1 MSEFTRQP
9 IATNIFEGSND
20 PVEIVLRVHSEF
32 ITRYNNNN
40 ENKFKAEQIIER
52 LTSSQIECFFQKQ
65 KPDEKTGRSN
75 HKLIIPLGNEI
86 AIEAIVFLWADKVDT
101 FTELFA
107 YRVTKFKE
115 TPFLNEP
122 KKNTIKSYCSFK
134 FLKYEDKGGTNS
146 EKFKILYSTV
156 EKGEIPVV
164 DINKEKDKQIWH
176 QYVVALKKL
185 IKQKEQVWKIKKV
198 SPIYFEVREGDQS
211 RAAYIDIFIN
221 EDDLMRQMEED
232 ITELFDEKELEDY
245 GVSDDKAFI
254 EFKNY
259 RQLNAEELSKLK
271 LLGEELFYELSD
283 KPPRSFL
290 SGEISFN
297 YSTQQSKRDVFDS
310 IIKQLVNDYQL
321 DVRIN
326 DNGIFEAVEEDIQ
339 HISKIVNENYNN
351 LLSIKKNTLVE
362 LKVSFP
368 VSNNLQELADKVK
381 KKLDEENL
389 SRSVVK
395 LTEDKK
401 NIVIEVGAYIQ
412 PDKFLAEGLHFVK
425 SISRL
430 SPNQSIKPLPVDGV
444 DLVDGV
450 YQLTNAF
457 KSDVDKAIKNLSV
470 KFPGVEFKRLRT
482 QYFFKTKSE
491 VPINKL
497 RDFKTKCD
505 LVGKTEFILNSSILK
520 VTATD
525 ETDYKTQI
533 NRVKSSFMDATIE
546 TKPYR
551 EVYQLQFKS
560 DSESQRQIIINKI
573 LNELRATSKSKIKT
587 DAIKNYNR
595 LLFEYPFSDEETRD
609 QFKVALKASCEKYKD
624 VVTYSFAAPLGQTI
638 YELSKNQSLEIEKQK
653 EIAGNVRQATFI
665 YITPEQRQ
673 HLVEAVDRF
682 GVQAKFSE
690 GIQIGNLMKK
700 ENDRLKFRLNDK
712 FYDSL
717 NDREQDRIEISEVAK
732 GFIKPI
738 FPGELTNLD
747 RMIKAMEKVTN
758 PGFRSGYF
766 FDKWGNG
773 LPVGFPVNKNL
784 PNFLFD
790 PNEARQY
797 STDIE
802 EEKIRISANLNEPLL
817 KNQPKQLEAVTKAI
831 LSKDLALIQG
841 PPGTGKTTVIAE
853 IIWQALTQ
861 NPLCK
866 ILITSQTNLAV
877 DNALERLAGKKM
889 VRPLRIGNIDK
900 FENEGKVYSND
911 RIKKWL
917 QAKTESEE
925 IEYGD
930 NAIHEWIE
938 NIKGK
943 CSSEEKYSG
952 AVKKW
957 KEGLSKNDFSLKSTF
972 GNAYYKY
979 VNIFAATCSECG
991 SRNFS
996 EAFQSTFQGNS
1007 EKQVDPEF
1015 DIVIMDEASKA
1026 TPPELVLPLTLG
1038 HKVIII
1044 GDHKQLPP
1052 MIDENEFTEALE
1064 AVGALGLI
1072 ENWTKDDYKVSQFE
1086 KLFKSAPKTL
1096 VASLDTQFRMHEQI
1110 MNTISQFYLDQE
1122 ELENGLI
1129 CGIKQQMD
1137 IPDLDVKAS
1146 RWHGLKSEPFIE
1158 PKHHAIWV
1166 NVETPEIKVGTS
1178 YENDGEVKA
1187 ITSVL
1192 KALTKANGFRAFQDY
1207 FTKDEEKEI
1216 GIITYYMPQMM
1227 RIKNSLYSHFTKAE
1241 WRNFEQNKFNNEFQI
1256 PFRINTVDRFQG
1268 MERNIII
1275 ISTVRSNKQIKE
1287 NNGRKIEVENNKY
1300 PFALGFAKELQR
1312 VNVGFSRAKRLL
1324 IVVGNESH
1332 FSHKPEY
1339 AEAISKMHRVD
1350 VSQLQNL
1357 FVK

>member
-9 IATNIFEGSND
+9 VVTNIFEGSDD
-20 PVEIVLRVHSEF
+20 PIEIVLRIVDDFKS
-32 ITRYNNNN
+32 RYNNNPD
-40 ENKFKAEQIIER
+40 NKLKAENVIEK
-52 LTSSQIECFFQKQ
+52 LTQSQHVCYFQKQ
-65 KPDEKTGRSN
+65 KPDERNNVRLPK
-75 HKLIIPLGNEI
+75 HKIIIPLENDNCIEVIVGLKIDKIDTFKELYSYRVLKFKEANYFKEPQKNTVKRSCTFKFLEI
-86 AIEAIVFLWADKVDT
+86 EKKGGTDSDKFKELFKAIEAESV
-101 FTELFA
+101 
-107 YRVTKFKE
+107 
-115 TPFLNEP
+115 
-122 KKNTIKSYCSFK
+122 
-134 FLKYEDKGGTNS
+134 
-146 EKFKILYSTV
+146 
-156 EKGEIPVV
+156 PVL
-164 DINKEKDKQIWH
+164 DLNKEKDKQIWH

-185 IKQKEQVWKIKKV
+185 VKQKEQVWKIKRV
-198 SPIYFEVREGDQS
+198 SPIFFEVREGDQS

-232 ITELFDEKELEDY
+232 ITELFDEKDIEDY

-259 RQLNAEELSKLK
+259 RQLNAEELAKLK

-283 KPPRSFL
+283 KPPKNFL
-290 SGEISFN
+290 SGEIAFN
-297 YSTQQSKRDVFDS
+297 YSTQQSKKDVFDS
-310 IIKQLVNDYQL
+310 IIKQLADDYQL

-326 DNGIFEAVEEDIQ
+326 DNGIFETSTEDFQ
-339 HISKIVNENYNN
+339 HISKIVNENYHN

-362 LKVSFP
+362 LKTSFIIQ
-368 VSNNLQELADKVK
+368 NNLQELAGKVK
-381 KKLDEENL
+381 KKLDADDL
-389 SRSVVK
+389 TRSVVK
-395 LTEDKK
+395 VTEDKK
-401 NIVIEVGAYIQ
+401 SITVEVGAFI
-412 PDKFLAEGLHFVK
+412 PSDKFSEEGLHFEK
-425 SISRL
+425 SISKL
-430 SPNQSIKPLPVDGV
+430 NPNKPIKTISIDGI
-444 DLVDGV
+444 DLIDGV
-450 YQLTNAF
+450 YQLTNAS
-457 KSDVDKAIKNLSV
+457 KLNVENAIKTLGS
-470 KFPGVEFKRLRT
+470 KFSGVEFKRRPTL
-482 QYFFKTKSE
+482 YYYKPKNE

-505 LVGKTEFILNSSILK
+505 LVGKTEFIINTSTIK

-525 ETDYKTQI
+525 EADYKTQMD
-533 NRVKSSFMDATIE
+533 RVKSSYTGVTIE
-546 TKPYR
+546 VKPYK
-551 EVYQLQFKS
+551 EVYQIQFKS
-560 DSESQRQIIINKI
+560 DSESQRQSIVNKI
-573 LNELRATSKSKIKT
+573 INELRATSKSKIKT

-595 LLFEYPFSDEETRD
+595 LLFEYPFSDEETRE
-609 QFKVALKASCEKYKD
+609 QFKDALKTSCEKFKD
-624 VVTYSFAAPLGQTI
+624 VVTYSFTAPLGQTI

-673 HLVEAVDRF
+673 RLGEAVDRF
-682 GVQAKFSE
+682 GAEARFSD
-690 GIQIGNLMKK
+690 GIPIGNLVKK
-700 ENDRLKFRLNDK
+700 DKDRLKFRLNDK

-717 NDREQDRIEISEVAK
+717 NAREEDRIEVSEVAK

-738 FPGELTNLD
+738 FPGELTNID
-747 RMIKAMEKVTN
+747 RMIKAMKKVTE
-758 PGFRSGYF
+758 PGNKVGY
-766 FDKWGNG
+766 
-773 LPVGFPVNKNL
+773 PVNRNL

-802 EEKIRISANLNEPLL
+802 EEKIRIAANLNEPLL

-853 IIWQALTQ
+853 IIWQALTL

-957 KEGLSKNDFSLKSTF
+957 KDGLSKNDYSLKSTF

-996 EAFQSTFQGNS
+996 EAFQSTFQSNS
-1007 EKQVDPEF
+1007 EKQVEPEF
-1015 DIVIMDEASKA
+1015 DMVIMDEASKA

-1052 MIDENEFTEALE
+1052 MIDADEFTEALE
-1064 AVGALGLI
+1064 AVGALSLI

-1122 ELENGLI
+1122 ELDNGLI

-1146 RWHGLKSEPFIE
+1146 RWHGIKSEPFIE

-1192 KALTKANGFRAFQDY
+1192 KALSKASGFSTFQDY

-1216 GIITYYMPQMM
+1216 GIITYYMPQMT
-1227 RIKNSLYSHFTKAE
+1227 RIKNSLYSHFKKAE
-1241 WRNFEQNKFNNEFQI
+1241 WKNFEQNKFNNEFQI

-1275 ISTVRSNKQIKE
+1275 ISTVRSNRQIKE
-1287 NNGRKIEVENNKY
+1287 DNGRKIEVDNTKY

-1324 IVVGNESH
+1324 IVVGNEAH

>member
-9 IATNIFEGSND
+9 IATNIFEGSDD
-20 PVEIVLRVHSEF
+20 PIEIVLRVNDDF

-40 ENKFKAEQIIER
+40 ENKLKADQIIQK
-52 LTSSQIECFFQKQ
+52 LTSSQIGCFFQKQ
-65 KPDEKTGRSN
+65 KPDEKTGRAK
-75 HKLIIPLGNEI
+75 HKIIIPLENDL
-86 AIEAIVFLWADKVDT
+86 AIEAVVFLWADKIDT
-101 FTELFA
+101 FTELFS
-107 YRVTKFKE
+107 YRVAKFKE
-115 TPFLNEP
+115 VSIFTEP
-122 KKNTIKSYCSFK
+122 KKNTIKCNCTFK
-134 FLKYEDKGGTNS
+134 FLKIDEKGGTNS
-146 EKFKILYSTV
+146 EKFKSLYSSI
-156 EKGEIPVV
+156 EKGEIPVL
-164 DINKEKDKQIWH
+164 DLNKEKDKQIWH

-185 IKQKEQVWKIKKV
+185 VKQKEQVWKIKRV

-290 SGEISFN
+290 SGEIAFN
-297 YSTQQSKRDVFDS
+297 YSTQQSKKDVFDS

-321 DVRIN
+321 EVRIN
-326 DNGIFEAVEEDIQ
+326 DNGIFEASAEDFQ
-339 HISKIVNENYNN
+339 HISKIVNENYHN

-362 LKVSFP
+362 LKVSFIIH
-368 VSNNLQELADKVK
+368 NNLQELSGKVK
-381 KKLDEENL
+381 KKLDGEDL
-389 SRSVVK
+389 TRSVVK
-395 LTEDKK
+395 VTEDKK
-401 NIVIEVGAYIQ
+401 SITVEVGAFI
-412 PDKFLAEGLHFVK
+412 PSDKFSQEGLHFEK

-430 SPNQSIKPLPVDGV
+430 SPSKQIKPVTIDGI
-444 DLVDGV
+444 DLINGV
-450 YQLTNAF
+450 YQLTNAS
-457 KSDVDKAIKNLSV
+457 KSNVENAIKTLGS
-470 KFPGVEFKRLRT
+470 KFPGVEFKRRPTLY
-482 QYFFKTKSE
+482 YFKPKKE

-505 LVGKTEFILNSSILK
+505 LAGKTEFILNSSTLK

-525 ETDYKTQI
+525 ESDYKTQM
-533 NRVKSSFMDATIE
+533 NRVKSSYTDVTIE
-546 TKPYR
+546 TKPYK
-551 EVYQLQFKS
+551 EVYQVQFKS
-560 DSESQRQIIINKI
+560 DSEAQRQSIVNKI
-573 LNELRATSKSKIKT
+573 LNELRTTSKSKIKT

-609 QFKVALKASCEKYKD
+609 QFKDALKTSCEKYKD
-624 VVTYSFAAPLGQTI
+624 VVTYSFNAPLGQTI
-638 YELSKNQSLEIEKQK
+638 YELAKNQSLEIEKQK

-673 HLVEAVDRF
+673 RLGEALDRF
-682 GVQAKFSE
+682 GAEARFSD
-690 GIQIGNLMKK
+690 GIPIGNLVKK
-700 ENDRLKFRLNDK
+700 DKDRLKFRLNDK

-717 NDREQDRIEISEVAK
+717 NAREQDRIEISEVAK

-738 FPGELTNLD
+738 FPGELTNID
-747 RMIKAMEKVTN
+747 RMIKAMKKVTE
-758 PGFRSGYF
+758 PGNKVGY
-766 FDKWGNG
+766 
-773 LPVGFPVNKNL
+773 PVNRNL

-797 STDIE
+797 ATDIE
-802 EEKIRISANLNEPLL
+802 EEKIRIAANLNEPLL

-943 CSSEEKYSG
+943 CSTEEKYESV
-952 AVKKW
+952 VKKW
-957 KEGLSKNDFSLKSTF
+957 KDGLSKNDYSLKSTF

-996 EAFQSTFQGNS
+996 EAFQSTFQSNS
-1007 EKQVDPEF
+1007 EKQVEPEF
-1015 DIVIMDEASKA
+1015 DMVIMDEASKA

-1052 MIDENEFTEALE
+1052 MIDADEFTEALE
-1064 AVGALGLI
+1064 AVGALSLI

-1122 ELENGLI
+1122 ELDNGLI

-1146 RWHGLKSEPFIE
+1146 RWHGIKSEPFIE

-1187 ITSVL
+1187 ITSIL
-1192 KALTKANGFRAFQDY
+1192 KALTKASGFSAFQDY

-1216 GIITYYMPQMM
+1216 GIITYYMPQMT

-1241 WRNFEQNKFNNEFQI
+1241 WKNFEQNKFNNEFQI

-1275 ISTVRSNKQIKE
+1275 ISTVRSNRQIKE
-1287 NNGRKIEVENNKY
+1287 DNGRKIEVDNTKY

-1357 FVK
+1357 FIK